1 MAPQEPVRFE
11 PRNQERPAARARES
25 LARWVALVAAVAFSA
40 LVAFRREF
48 WPAALATWALLG
60 TLVLAHFARR
70 LPDPRGQ

>member
-25 LARWVALVAAVAFSA
+25 LARRVALAAAIAFSA
-40 LVAFRREF
+40 LVPARREF
-48 WPAALATWALLG
+48 WPAALVAWLLFG
-60 TLVLAHFARR
+60 TLALAHGARR